1 MSFSRPLPYSEKAP
15 ILSRA
20 LFSTYLSKAIMSA
33 PTLGF
38 KSAPSLPFEKTFP
51 FDHSSNEFPMGPAVS
66 GEVFDVIV
74 IGAGVS
80 GLRAASELRSIFG
93 FNRVINL
100 EARHKIGGRVQ
111 QDSSFLPGRELDLG
125 AEFIHGDVNPIVELC
140 ESQGWRRRH
149 IFTWSHGD
157 GGPADGP
164 APDGGIGY
172 YFLGKENKLMQYD
185 DEDPDMIKCNEAL
198 WALDK
203 FSPKVA
209 DNDKRT
215 LREYLIDSG
224 VPDRLLGLACAGYG
238 NTAGGTADTVPVT
251 RAMRYER
258 QWQGDGSALDPDFR
272 LEPSFGTLIGH
283 LSQGLRIETGCP
295 VSSIYTST
303 VTSPDYPVTVTTR
316 DGRVLHAK
324 RAVVTVP
331 LSVLKSGDIKFSPPL
346 SKEKTDAAQSMSFA
360 NGVKIVLKFN
370 RPPWPANCHGIVCA
384 DSLIP
389 ELWMNSSRGVGGLIE
404 GKVCKYDEYMSA
416 MGTTDDD
423 VKSLSSSTDYNSSNS
438 SGSGSDPPELTQRS
452 SLVAPKFTDTASN
465 VSVDEN
471 QDDDY
476 PYDESEGSVSTP
488 EPCADVAVKLGPTLF
503 TCTGFIMGVRADSLL
518 KGNSQATI
526 IARTLSQL
534 DTMFGLDASG
544 CFIDGFVHNWGNE
557 EFIRGAYSTPTVRE
571 LGQSDGARKLAE
583 PHEGTVFFAG
593 EATAGDVEGSERNL
607 AHNSAHFAPP
617 IVLHGA
623 MQTGSR
629 AACEVAR
636 SLGVSVKCTLAGHA
650 AFSPVYLN
658 AGDTHGYEAFKK
670 LSPEN
675 DSNMIITPSMYDPN
689 GINEC
694 VSCVSLR
701 RKNMYGNI

>member
-20 LFSTYLSKAIMSA
+20 LFPTYLSKAIMSA

-51 FDHSSNEFPMGPAVS
+51 FDHSSNEFPIGPAVS

-258 QWQGDGSALDPDFR
+258 L
-272 LEPSFGTLIGH
+272 PS
-283 LSQGLRIETGCP
+283 
-295 VSSIYTST
+295 
-303 VTSPDYPVTVTTR
+303 
-316 DGRVLHAK
+316 
-324 RAVVTVP
+324 
-331 LSVLKSGDIKFSPPL
+331 
-346 SKEKTDAAQSMSFA
+346 
-360 NGVKIVLKFN
+360 
-370 RPPWPANCHGIVCA
+370 
-384 DSLIP
+384 
-389 ELWMNSSRGVGGLIE
+389 
-404 GKVCKYDEYMSA
+404 
-416 MGTTDDD
+416 
-423 VKSLSSSTDYNSSNS
+423 
-438 SGSGSDPPELTQRS
+438 
-452 SLVAPKFTDTASN
+452 
-465 VSVDEN
+465 
-471 QDDDY
+471 
-476 PYDESEGSVSTP
+476 
-488 EPCADVAVKLGPTLF
+488 
-503 TCTGFIMGVRADSLL
+503 
-518 KGNSQATI
+518 
-526 IARTLSQL
+526 
-534 DTMFGLDASG
+534 
-544 CFIDGFVHNWGNE
+544 
-557 EFIRGAYSTPTVRE
+557 
-571 LGQSDGARKLAE
+571 
-583 PHEGTVFFAG
+583 
-593 EATAGDVEGSERNL
+593 
-607 AHNSAHFAPP
+607 
-617 IVLHGA
+617 
-623 MQTGSR
+623 
-629 AACEVAR
+629 
-636 SLGVSVKCTLAGHA
+636 
-650 AFSPVYLN
+650 
-658 AGDTHGYEAFKK
+658 
-670 LSPEN
+670 
-675 DSNMIITPSMYDPN
+675 
-689 GINEC
+689 
-694 VSCVSLR
+694 
-701 RKNMYGNI
+701 